1 MSELS
6 YGYEKTLENETFDGA
21 VRQVTEALKTEGF
34 GVLTEIDVRQ
44 TLKKKL
50 DVDFRRY
57 VIFGACNP
65 TLAKQALE
73 VEPQIGLLLPC
84 NVVVQEAPQVGVTV
98 SIADPRVM
106 FQLVG
111 NAALGPVVE
120 EAETRLRRVI
130 KALG

>member
-21 VRQVTEALKTEGF
+21 VRKVTEALGTEGF

-44 TLKKKL
+44 TLRKKL

-65 TLAKQALE
+65 ILARQALE

-84 NVVVQEAPQVGVTV
+84 NVVVQEAPGGGVTV
-98 SIADPRVM
+98 SIADPRVL
-106 FQLVG
+106 FKLVG
-111 NAALGPVVE
+111 NAALEAVVE
-120 EAETRLRRVI
+120 EAETRLSRVI
-130 KALG
+130 EALD